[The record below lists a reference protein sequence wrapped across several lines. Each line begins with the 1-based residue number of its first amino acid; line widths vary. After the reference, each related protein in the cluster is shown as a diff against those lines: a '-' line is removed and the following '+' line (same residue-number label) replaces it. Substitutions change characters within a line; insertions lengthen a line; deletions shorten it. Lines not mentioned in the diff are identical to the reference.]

1 MKWTNFSKNQKLPR
15 LTQDEMDNLSSLI
28 TIKSNW
34 FHNQKPS
41 KNQIISLAKST
52 KYLTKKSFQHNLS
65 ENKSKYFLTNFMKPV
80 LPWYQN

>member
-1 MKWTNFSKNQKLPR
+1 
-15 LTQDEMDNLSSLI
+15 MDNLSSLI

-52 KYLTKKSFQHNLS
+52 KYLKKKSIQHNLS
-65 ENKSKYFLTNFMKPV
+65 ENKSKHFLTNFMKAV
-80 LPWYQN
+80 LSWYQN